1 MIAKVLFVF
10 SNSAF
15 GLYLVRALETLFPRM
30 NSFLRKSSH
39 RLKKGTD
46 RHVLQLIDEIH
57 ARTEM
62 LLDENDALHLY
73 MAVKA
78 TGKVPGDLAE
88 VGVYKGGSASLICE
102 VKGSRRLHLFDSF
115 DGLPKSDA
123 SDSIFI
129 NGAYKTDHEKV
140 KQVLREYEDCRIYKG
155 LFPATATGLS
165 EERFSFVHIDID
177 LYKGT
182 KDCLEFFY
190 PRLNKGA
197 IMLCHDYST
206 ARGVRKA
213 IAEFFED
220 KPDTVVQLS
229 GLYCMIVRVN

>member
-15 GLYLVRALETLFPRM
+15 GLCLVRALETVFPRV
-30 NSFLRKSSH
+30 NSFFRKSRH
-39 RLKKGTD
+39 RLGEGAN
-46 RHVLQLIDEIH
+46 RHVSQLIDQIH
-57 ARTEM
+57 ERTEM

-78 TGKVPGDLAE
+78 TEKVPGDLAE

-115 DGLPKSDA
+115 EGLPKSDQ
-123 SDSIFI
+123 SDSMFM
-129 NGAYKTDHEKV
+129 NGAYNSHQD
-140 KQVLREYEDCRIYKG
+140 QVEAVLQDYDDCQIYKG
-155 LFPATATGLS
+155 LFPATATGIQ
-165 EERFSFVHIDID
+165 EDRFSFVHIDID

-190 PRLNKGA
+190 PRLNAGG

-206 ARGVRKA
+206 AKGVRKA

-220 KPDTVVQLS
+220 KPDAVIQLS
-229 GLYCMIVRVN
+229 GLYCMIVRVA